1 MTERKLLLMAPRRDD
16 LFTIGRALRD
26 AGYLVFPAREH
37 ELGVDALIRVRPDL
51 VLIDATTW
59 LSVESDECRD
69 TAITIGARVVL
80 FARSDGASE
89 AAEAGD
95 AAGMRID
102 ELPYPV
108 VEYSGDARALAG
120 LLDEKG
126 WAA

>member
-51 VLIDATTW
+51 VLIDASSW
-59 LSVESDECRD
+59 LSVESDDCRD
-69 TAITIGARVVL
+69 AAIGMGARVVL
-80 FARSDGASE
+80 FARSDGA
-89 AAEAGD
+89 GD
-95 AAGMRID
+95 AAGMRTD

-108 VEYSGDARALAG
+108 IEYSGDARALAG
-120 LLDEKG
+120 LLDEQG

>member
-37 ELGVDALIRVRPDL
+37 ELGVDALIRVRPSL
-51 VLIDATTW
+51 VLIDAATW

-69 TAITIGARVVL
+69 TAITLGARVVL
-80 FARSDGASE
+80 FARSDSPDD
-89 AAEAGD
+89 AGD
-95 AAGMRID
+95 AAGMRVD

>member
-1 MTERKLLLMAPRRDD
+1 MPERKLLLMAPRRDD

-37 ELGVDALIRVRPDL
+37 ELGADALIRVRPDL
-51 VLIDATTW
+51 VLIDASTW
-59 LSVESDECRD
+59 LSVETDECRD
-69 TAITIGARVVL
+69 AAISIGARVVL
-80 FARSDGASE
+80 FTRSAGAGDT
-89 AAEAGD
+89 GD

-120 LLDEKG
+120 LLDENC

>member
-51 VLIDATTW
+51 VLIDASTW

-80 FARSDGASE
+80 FARSDSAT
-89 AAEAGD
+89 EAGD
-95 AAGMRID
+95 AAGMRLD

-120 LLDEKG
+120 LLDEDA